1 MVDPAI
7 PDHVVIFGRPGSGKS
22 SLAER
27 LGAEFGYTLIR
38 TGEMLREAI
47 RRGDHLGHRVEAHLA
62 KGELVPDRLIFELLE
77 LNLKSP
83 GTARLLFDG
92 FPRTMGQ
99 VPLLE
104 QFEARLHFQ
113 IDCYLNIAVS
123 REAAVLRMTGR
134 RVCPKCGATYHLI
147 AKPPQGP
154 RNLRPRRHPAR
165 ASARRQGRGRR
176 VPPAGLRR
184 ARLARSSGIT
194 RPNAPNSAGPSTATS
209 PSTPSTPRPVGP
221 SSMSAYLEI
230 GTSH

>member
-1 MVDPAI
+1 MVEPSI

-47 RRGDHLGHRVEAHLA
+47 RRKDHLGHRVESHLS

-104 QFEARLHFQ
+104 QFEARLNFH
-113 IDCYLNIAVS
+113 IDCFLEIAVS
-123 REAAVLRMTGR
+123 RAGAVLRMTGR

-147 AKPPQGP
+147 ARPPKEPETCDLDGT
-154 RNLRPRRHPAR
+154 
-165 ASARRQGRGRR
+165 
-176 VPPAGLRR
+176 
-184 ARLARSSGIT
+184 RSSAGRTTRPTWSSSASRSTTSTPSRSSSIT
-194 RPNAPNSAGPSTATS
+194 RPSAPSSAGPSTASS
-209 PSTPSTPRPVGP
+209 PSRPSMPTPVGP
-221 SSMSAYLEI
+221 
-230 GTSH
+230 

>member
-1 MVDPAI
+1 LFDPAI
-7 PDHVVIFGRPGSGKS
+7 PDHIVIFGRPGSGKS

-47 RRGDHLGHRVEAHLA
+47 RRGDYLGKRVEAHLA
-62 KGELVPDRLIFELLE
+62 KGELVPDPLIFELLE

-99 VPLLE
+99 IPLLE
-104 QFEARLHFQ
+104 QFEARLHFR

-147 AKPPQGP
+147 AKPPKVAETCDFDGTKLERRPDDKAQVVEFRQQVYDEHAVP
-154 RNLRPRRHPAR
+154 ILRHYEAKCPDLCRTVNGEQPFDAVY
-165 ASARRQGRGRR
+165 AETRGALG
-176 VPPAGLRR
+176 VKV
-184 ARLARSSGIT
+184 S
-194 RPNAPNSAGPSTATS
+194 
-209 PSTPSTPRPVGP
+209 
-221 SSMSAYLEI
+221 
-230 GTSH
+230 